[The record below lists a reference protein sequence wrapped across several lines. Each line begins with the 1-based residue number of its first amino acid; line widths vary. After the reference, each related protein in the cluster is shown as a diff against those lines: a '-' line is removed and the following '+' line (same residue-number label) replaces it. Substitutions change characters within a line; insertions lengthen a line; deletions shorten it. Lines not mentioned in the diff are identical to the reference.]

1 MTFEIILNNKDILYK
16 ITYYLSFENKILFG
30 KCCKINFL
38 KYYNFNSKDYQFKEL
53 DNIFEIDDD
62 YIVEY
67 IDNLKEN
74 IIDYELVFNTYI
86 ECNKRTYIENN
97 LKHFY
102 SIDTDADTDT
112 ETDDTDTDDTDKFVD
127 KICNLPNDKFLQKIE
142 FRSYYGR
149 LLSRFSN
156 IFEEEF
162 DDILQ
167 RSIYSI
173 YIRILIEI
181 IEDYNLD
188 IKYHKK
194 MDIFNLDELLPIS
207 IDDKI
212 TNYYILLFKNNN
224 IDTDVI
230 CSRCGLFGHDNIS
243 KTCIFY
249 DKKFEKN
256 ETKKLLNI

>member
-173 YIRILIEI
+173 YIRIL
-181 IEDYNLD
+181 
-188 IKYHKK
+188 
-194 MDIFNLDELLPIS
+194 
-207 IDDKI
+207 
-212 TNYYILLFKNNN
+212 
-224 IDTDVI
+224 
-230 CSRCGLFGHDNIS
+230 FGHDNIS